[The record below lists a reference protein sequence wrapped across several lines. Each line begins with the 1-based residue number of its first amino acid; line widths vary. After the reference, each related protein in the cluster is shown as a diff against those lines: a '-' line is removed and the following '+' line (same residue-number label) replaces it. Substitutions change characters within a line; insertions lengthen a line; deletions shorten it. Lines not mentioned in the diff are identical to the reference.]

1 MKKKTS
7 VVAGVTAA
15 AAAAVT
21 LAMPAQADAGSA
33 QGPNPYK
40 PHAVC
45 GSGYKIVN
53 HFDIR
58 TADVYLMRNRQKNT
72 NCVVT
77 LKKKD
82 LGRPTPVTASLHR
95 AVDGRPATGAG
106 LGSIERGS
114 FKYYAGPVYVQAT
127 GALRLGN
134 ARRLESCVFW
144 AGSTS
149 RDVDPGTWMH
159 CNSARGDDDAA
170 RRS

>member
-7 VVAGVTAA
+7 VVTGAIVAA
-15 AAAAVT
+15 ARGCDARH
-21 LAMPAQADAGSA
+21 AGSGRRRSR

-45 GSGYKIVN
+45 GSGYTFVKRV
-53 HFDIR
+53 DIR
-58 TADVYLMRNRQKNT
+58 TADVYLMWNRQKNT

-82 LGRPTPVTASLHR
+82 VGTPTPVTVSLHR
-95 AVDGRPATGAG
+95 AVDGRPATGPG
-106 LGSIERGS
+106 LGSIQRGS
-114 FKYYAGPVYVQAT
+114 FKYYAGPVYVRAT

-134 ARRLESCVFW
+134 ASHLETCVFW

-149 RDVDPGTWMH
+149 HDVDPGAWIH
-159 CNSARGDDDAA
+159 CNPRPRD
-170 RRS
+170 

>member
-1 MKKKTS
+1 MSARERTQVKKKTS
-7 VVAGVTAA
+7 VVTGAIVA

-21 LAMPAQADAGSA
+21 LATPAQAGAGSA

-45 GSGYKIVN
+45 ASGYTFVKRV
-53 HFDIR
+53 DIR
-58 TADVYLMRNRQKNT
+58 TADVYLIWNRQKNT

-82 LGRPTPVTASLHR
+82 VGTPTPVTASL
-95 AVDGRPATGAG
+95 
-106 LGSIERGS
+106 
-114 FKYYAGPVYVQAT
+114 YVRAT

-134 ARRLESCVFW
+134 ASHLETCVFW

-149 RDVDPGTWMH
+149 HDVDPGAWIH
-159 CNSARGDDDAA
+159 CNPRPRD
-170 RRS
+170 

>member
-1 MKKKTS
+1 MKKTS
-7 VVAGVTAA
+7 VVVGVIAA

-21 LAMPAQADAGSA
+21 LAVPAHAGST
-33 QGPNPYK
+33 QGRNPYK

-45 GSGYKIVN
+45 GSGYKIIN
-53 HFDIR
+53 HVDIR

-82 LGRPTPVTASLHR
+82 VGAPTPVTASLHR

-106 LGSIERGS
+106 MGGIERGS

-127 GALRLGN
+127 GVLRRGD
-134 ARRLESCVFW
+134 ASRVESCVFW

-149 RDVDPGTWMH
+149 RDVNRGEWMH
-159 CNSARGDDDAA
+159 CNSSPSDDSAP
-170 RRS
+170 RPRP

>member
-7 VVAGVTAA
+7 VVTGAIVA

-21 LAMPAQADAGSA
+21 LATPAQAGAGSA

-45 GSGYKIVN
+45 GSGYTFVKRV
-53 HFDIR
+53 DIR
-58 TADVYLMRNRQKNT
+58 AADVYLMWNRQKNT

-82 LGRPTPVTASLHR
+82 VGTPTPVTASLHR
-95 AVDGRPATGAG
+95 AVDGRPATRPG
-106 LGSIERGS
+106 LGSIQRGS
-114 FKYYAGPVYVQAT
+114 FKYYAGPVYVRAT

-134 ARRLESCVFW
+134 ASHLETCVFW

-149 RDVDPGTWMH
+149 HDVDPGAWIH
-159 CNSARGDDDAA
+159 CNPRPRD
-170 RRS
+170 